1 MKRVASLMIVGLLFL
16 LVACGGAANAPTEP
30 AAADTAAEAAAPT
43 VEPTEAPVEPTAE
56 PTVEP
61 AAVPTATAE
70 PSPTPTAEPTV
81 EPTKE
86 PPPEVSLATLV
97 GLFTQYDDQAGGNNW
112 LLFNEDGTFVGR
124 HGPSFDTGVAVAEGA
139 FTLEGN
145 VLTLVIPE
153 SCPDG
158 ERYELRFATTTQ
170 LHWENLDTT
179 CNYFVEDVKRLP
191 NWKRAEP

>member
-1 MKRVASLMIVGLLFL
+1 MKIIANL
-16 LVACGGAANAPTEP
+16 LVAGLLLLVLAACGGGANAPAEP
-30 AAADTAAEAAAPT
+30 AVADVAAEAAAPT
-43 VEPTEAPVEPTAE
+43 SQPTEVPVEPSTEPTAE
-56 PTVEP
+56 P
-61 AAVPTATAE
+61 TAE
-70 PSPTPTAEPTV
+70 PSPTPTAEPTAK
-81 EPTKE
+81 PTKE

-124 HGPSFDTGVAVAEGA
+124 HGPSFDTGVAVAEGT

-145 VLTLVIPE
+145 VLMLVIPE

-158 ERYELRFATTTQ
+158 ERYELRFATATQ